1 MPEVGRP
8 DLPRNATIFMLTI
21 LLHALSIPSAA
32 VSDTRL
38 TESFVYGCL
47 QPYMPTYSVRASGDL
62 AEEIEAFAD
71 AYEGSRSDALR
82 ELLRRGIEAD
92 RLRRERDS
100 LQNQLNT
107 LAGREREHGELVEY
121 VQEERSLQQRRE
133 ERRERER
140 QRERERENAPA
151 WRRAKW
157 WLFGRSTS

>member
-1 MPEVGRP
+1 
-8 DLPRNATIFMLTI
+8 MLTI

-82 ELLRRGIEAD
+82 ELLRRGTAYEDIHRDRD
-92 RLRRERDS
+92 RLRNAQTQLIEQREE
-100 LQNQLNT
+100 NQ
-107 LAGREREHGELVEY
+107 ELVEY
-121 VQEERSLQQRRE
+121 VETERAVREHEADREQRR
-133 ERRERER
+133 RSA
-140 QRERERENAPA
+140 NVL
-151 WRRAKW
+151 RRAW
-157 WLFGRSTS
+157 WFVAGEPEPEPDSERADAVKREA